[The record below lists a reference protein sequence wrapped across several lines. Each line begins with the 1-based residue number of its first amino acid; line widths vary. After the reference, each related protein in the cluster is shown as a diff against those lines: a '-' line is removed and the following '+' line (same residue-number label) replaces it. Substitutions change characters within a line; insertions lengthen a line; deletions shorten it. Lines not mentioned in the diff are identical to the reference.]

1 MKTKMMKGQKNNLN
15 ATSDIMIGNAGY
27 ITQPRTNLAIVKGQ
41 TVIAPNF
48 LYKRRIQ

>member
-1 MKTKMMKGQKNNLN
+1 MMKGQKNNLN
-15 ATSDIMIGNAGY
+15 VTSDIMIGNSGY
-27 ITQPRTNLAIVKGQ
+27 ITQPRTNLTIVKGQ

>member
-1 MKTKMMKGQKNNLN
+1 MKTKMMKSQKNNLN
-15 ATSDIMIGNAGY
+15 ALNDIMIGNPGY

>member
-1 MKTKMMKGQKNNLN
+1 MKGQKNNLN
-15 ATSDIMIGNAGY
+15 VTSDIMIGNAGY
-27 ITQPRTNLAIVKGQ
+27 ITQPRTNLVIVKGQ